1 MDSLT
6 LQRIICALRVFG
18 CDIYWEIIMEYIIL
32 LLIIIIAGLLI
43 IVIEKRNP
51 DSSQMSETGKDGV
64 RRENVKNREPI
75 ESRKELFSSKFTTR
89 NRRFYIDVHEGND
102 GRTFMRISELTKV
115 TPTNEIAYTL
125 ILYSNEF
132 EGFRNAFER
141 SYGFVKGMD
150 SI

>member
-1 MDSLT
+1 
-6 LQRIICALRVFG
+6 
-18 CDIYWEIIMEYIIL
+18 MEYIIL

-141 SYGFVKGMD
+141 SYGFVK
-150 SI
+150 